1 MASSNPRTPEQFR
14 GPSPQIGD
22 FHVNELAADKAGAHS
37 PYGTELEFPLA
48 LDKIRYTHPSPE
60 DRPHLADGR

>member
-14 GPSPQIGD
+14 ASEAQEDD
-22 FHVNELAADKAGAHS
+22 FHVNELAADKAGAMS